1 MTTLQ
6 SLSTVSRGGAAL
18 RCARTQAA
26 AAAVALGALLL
37 TACAQTPPRP
47 AGEPVTVEPGPVIRL
62 LDVATAS
69 DRTHVL
75 IDDAGSAH
83 VFVATSKGRT
93 LRHLVVDPAGAIALD
108 ELVRPDLSPASLDA
122 AFDAAGRLHLLAGP
136 QHLVR
141 GSSGEWSEAPS
152 PWAAAGL
159 ETGTPRFVHGAERS
173 LPLLYAF
180 DVRGKALGAPARW
193 DLFGIGGYGGG
204 IVWPWRTRGSRLAVV
219 AEDGG
224 RYDEWTVV
232 DLDDNEDVADWHAV
246 AAPDGRVHVVYDAQR
261 TLLAS
266 MSLARHASFATAA
279 ADDASPAREI
289 AGRRVRPVAGT
300 AVPLAPEAPS
310 VGLSAALGY
319 DPATRELLLA
329 RQHFGGRVL
338 HDGAWGPDRP
348 FPLDLAWDPRVAP
361 RAAGGFDV
369 VVTGSRADSPS
380 AHEFPVFYLRLR
392 DGRWSA
398 PFEVAGANVDS
409 FFGSVWDAVQL
420 ASDGRGR
427 LFVTWPVKG
436 GIEARWLRVPA
447 E

>member
-1 MTTLQ
+1 MLQ
-6 SLSTVSRGGAAL
+6 PRSTICPGAA
-18 RCARTQAA
+18 ARPGEGTHA
-26 AAAVALGALLL
+26 AAAVVFSALLL
-37 TACAQTPPRP
+37 AACAHTPPRP
-47 AGEPVTVEPGPVIRL
+47 AGDPVAVEFGPVVRL

-69 DRTHVL
+69 DQAQVL

-83 VFVATSKGRT
+83 VLVATSKGRT
-93 LRHLVVDPAGAIALD
+93 LRHLVVNPASAVDLD
-108 ELVRPDLSPASLDA
+108 ELVRTNLSPASLDA
-122 AFDAAGRLHLLAGP
+122 AFDAAGRLHVLAGP

-141 GSSGEWSEAPS
+141 EASGEWSEAPS

-159 ETGTPRFVHGAERS
+159 ETGAPRFVHGADRS

-204 IVWPWRTRGSRLAVV
+204 IIWPWRTRGSRLAVV

-246 AAPDGRVHVVYDAQR
+246 AAPDGRVHLVYDAQR
-261 TLLAS
+261 TVIGVL
-266 MSLARHASFATAA
+266 SLARHASFAPGA
-279 ADDASPAREI
+279 ADDASPFREI

-300 AVPLAPEAPS
+300 DVPLTPEVPS
-310 VGLSAALGY
+310 IGISASLGY
-319 DPATRELLLA
+319 DATTRELLLA
-329 RQHFGGRVL
+329 RQHFGGLVL
-338 HDGAWGPDRP
+338 HAGAWGPVIP
-348 FPLDLAWDPRVAP
+348 FPLDLAFDPRVAP

-369 VVTGSRADSPS
+369 VVTGSRAESPS
-380 AHEFPVFYLRLR
+380 GHEFPVFYLRFR

-398 PFEVAGANVDS
+398 PVELAGAKVEA

-427 LFVTWPVKG
+427 VFVTWPVPD